1 VADYVFIWEDA
12 PGDTHGFV
20 PVVRAANSATVKNPA
35 GYDYQANYEQ
45 WTKAMGEPL
54 PAWDY
59 LYPGTDG
66 AAAGK
71 VLAAAAPAAPFYV
84 IDVEDQG
91 VTAAQLETLIAQLPA
106 SRPVYLSTYGL
117 ISQCDSRGI
126 PYQAHGLAGIWP
138 QVYFP
143 SQLAGIAQ
151 WRGRHFTTWPTF
163 SPADAPNWTSEVDAG
178 PCSLWRY
185 GVLDLA
191 AAAAALVTA
200 RAALTTGDPMT
211 AQAPVDIDHYVD
223 RVNILAR
230 DGHLDDFFRRFLTI
244 ARDQYGGQSMVNN
257 VAAIRDSTAKIAAE
271 ETAPGA
277 AT

>member
-1 VADYVFIWEDA
+1 MADYVFIWEDA
-12 PGDTHGFV
+12 PGNTHGFV
-20 PVVRAANSATVKNPA
+20 PVVRAANGATVTNPA
-35 GYDYQANYEQ
+35 GYDYRSNYAA
-45 WTKAMGEPL
+45 WVKAMGEAL

-66 AAAGK
+66 ATAGK
-71 VLAAAAPAAPFYV
+71 VLAAAAPHAPFYV

-91 VTAAQLETLIAQLPA
+91 VTQAALEALIAQLPA
-106 SRPVYLSTYGL
+106 DRPVYLSTYGL
-117 ISQCDSRGI
+117 MSQCDSRGI
-126 PYQAHGLAGIWP
+126 PYQARGLDGIWP
-138 QVYFP
+138 QVYFS
-143 SQLAGIAQ
+143 SQMAGIAQ
-151 WRGRHFTTWPTF
+151 WRGKHYTAWPTF
-163 SPADAPNWTSEVDAG
+163 SPADCPTWTDDVDAG
-178 PCSLWRY
+178 PCAMWRY

-200 RAALTTGDPMT
+200 RAALTTGDPVSTT
-211 AQAPVDIDHYVD
+211 APIDIDHYVD
-223 RVNILAR
+223 RVNALAAA
-230 DGHLDDFFRRFLTI
+230 GHLDGFFRRFLTI